1 MRICGGQSTEWS
13 AKIANF
19 VKLEPSVFW
28 VNMSNCQQVNQNIGM
43 VLRSFTIN
51 ELHFASC
58 VWLGWWCG
66 VHSFY
71 PLIIYFIFLIFEPQN
86 RKIHMLMSHILQCL
100 PRIESSLF
108 TFAIMF
114 CSKHRPF
121 RQSMLC
127 VRNQDYGTSLAVSS
141 TDTHT
146 LM

>member
-28 VNMSNCQQVNQNIGM
+28 VNMSNCQQVNQNMGM

-51 ELHFASC
+51 ESHFASC

-66 VHSFY
+66 VQSFY

-86 RKIHMLMSHILQCL
+86 RTIHMLMSHIPSVSPKNRVVLIHLCNYVLFKAQTIQTIHVVCQEL
-100 PRIESSLF
+100 GLWHFSSG
-108 TFAIMF
+108 
-114 CSKHRPF
+114 
-121 RQSMLC
+121 
-127 VRNQDYGTSLAVSS
+127 VVD
-141 TDTHT
+141 
-146 LM
+146 